1 MKEKKSYTELMK
13 SRNTQKANEFDVTMA
28 DIYIQMVLD
37 ESLYKR
43 RIAMLTMQINKALD
57 DKIKKRSSRF
67 QKNMPH
73 SNRVNKPI
81 HMDWLFTLSVYD
93 GAAVHMNRLS
103 RDI

>member
-43 RIAMLTMQINKALD
+43 RIAMLTEQINKALD
-57 DKIKKRSSRF
+57 DK
-67 QKNMPH
+67 
-73 SNRVNKPI
+73 NKEAF
-81 HMDWLFTLSVYD
+81 LTLSKEY
-93 GAAVHMNRLS
+93 AALKQS
-103 RDI
+103 E

>member
-43 RIAMLTMQINKALD
+43 RIAILTMQINKALD
-57 DKIKKRSSRF
+57 DK
-67 QKNMPH
+67 
-73 SNRVNKPI
+73 NKEAF
-81 HMDWLFTLSVYD
+81 LTLSKEY
-93 GAAVHMNRLS
+93 AALKQS
-103 RDI
+103 E

>member
-57 DKIKKRSSRF
+57 DK
-67 QKNMPH
+67 
-73 SNRVNKPI
+73 NKEAF
-81 HMDWLFTLSVYD
+81 FTLSKEY
-93 GAAVHMNRLS
+93 AALKQS
-103 RDI
+103 E

>member
-43 RIAMLTMQINKALD
+43 RLHTLTKQIDKALD
-57 DKIKKRSSRF
+57 DK
-67 QKNMPH
+67 
-73 SNRVNKPI
+73 NKEAF
-81 HMDWLFTLSVYD
+81 LTLSKEY
-93 GAAVHMNRLS
+93 AALKQS
-103 RDI
+103 E